1 MRKKLNSTLLKN
13 LLETEFLML
22 SSKSKKNAS
31 KFEVGVSLSALE
43 STNTLS
49 LDVFELVKTLK
60 QLVRALQ
67 FLNKQKNKRLTI
79 CLPVKNTFSFLE
91 LYQKESLLSSLVKL
105 ESDLGRVKKYNKG
118 VHSLMLLEEALRNKN
133 STFNKLIEQDVLIVN
148 KVNSFKELNHNG
160 TYKVYND
167 VFDFKKLAFLTSLI
181 NNVLK
186 KLKHQNI

>member
-186 KLKHQNI
+186 KP

>member
-22 SSKSKKNAS
+22 SSKSKKNTS
-31 KFEVGVSLSALE
+31 KFDVGVCLSALE
-43 STNTLS
+43 SNNTLS
-49 LDVFELVKTLK
+49 LDIFELVKTLK

-105 ESDLGRVKKYNKG
+105 ENEHLCYIS
-118 VHSLMLLEEALRNKN
+118 
-133 STFNKLIEQDVLIVN
+133 
-148 KVNSFKELNHNG
+148 
-160 TYKVYND
+160 
-167 VFDFKKLAFLTSLI
+167 
-181 NNVLK
+181 
-186 KLKHQNI
+186 